1 MKLILWMIR
10 GNFDFAVGHVLRS
23 ELMQAPGG
31 VVEEWGGTTTDNNG
45 DNNERCR
52 QAETQAAG

>member
-1 MKLILWMIR
+1 MKLISWVMR
-10 GNFDFAVGHVLRS
+10 GSFDFAVGHVLRS
-23 ELMQAPGG
+23 ELMHALGG
-31 VVEEWGGTTTDNNG
+31 VVEEWDGTTTDNNG